1 MSAPEPNLSGSD
13 AAALERELAT
23 AREDTARLVKAAS
36 GMLEN
41 YLTLKR
47 ISLALANSD
56 GAWAIHRWPDG
67 PYGDAHNMAM
77 LWEAKGCPPA
87 NVWIGVSAETQARLD
102 ERVPLLLRIPARV
115 RFVSAEPL
123 LGPLDFASLR
133 WPDADGVAAGDS
145 AGIDWLIV
153 GGESGPGARPCDVA
167 WIRSIVRQC
176 ADAGVACF
184 VKQLGARPYLSPEHD
199 GGTGFNLTL
208 RDKKGG
214 DPAEWPADLRVRQLP
229 K

>member
-1 MSAPEPNLSGSD
+1 MS
-13 AAALERELAT
+13 T
-23 AREDTARLVKAAS
+23 
-36 GMLEN
+36 
-41 YLTLKR
+41 
-47 ISLALANSD
+47 
-56 GAWAIHRWPDG
+56 
-67 PYGDAHNMAM
+67 
-77 LWEAKGCPPA
+77 
-87 NVWIGVSAETQARLD
+87 
-102 ERVPLLLRIPARV
+102 
-115 RFVSAEPL
+115 
-123 LGPLDFASLR
+123 
-133 WPDADGVAAGDS
+133 
-145 AGIDWLIV
+145 
-153 GGESGPGARPCDVA
+153 GPGARPCDVA